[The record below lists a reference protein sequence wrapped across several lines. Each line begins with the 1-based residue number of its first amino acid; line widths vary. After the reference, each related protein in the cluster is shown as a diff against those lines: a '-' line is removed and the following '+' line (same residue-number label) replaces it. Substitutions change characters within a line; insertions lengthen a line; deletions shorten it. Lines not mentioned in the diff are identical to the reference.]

1 MNKKSESG
9 QAIVLLALAVIGL
22 IGFTALAID
31 GGSVFAD
38 RRRAQSASDAA
49 SLAGGGHI
57 ALWLG
62 NSHIDYD
69 HFNCSNQTITDIMN
83 YGIYKAQERAEDND
97 FIDPEI
103 GVSALCED
111 NGPLF
116 DEKYIDISTNI
127 TTTTKTSFLQV
138 VFEGPVT
145 NEVRSTVRVRPTD
158 AAAHGNSI
166 VALNPDPCLGNQNG
180 MILGGSNSTL
190 VEGGGIWSN
199 GCMQCEGLN
208 GKFDDEGNW
217 VYPVEVI
224 DGTISYG
231 GMLNNCDPLD
241 LSPFP
246 QHSTEL
252 IPYSSY
258 STYIPPCNETYSVDS
273 IGMSSKSG
281 FSGHQWCVTSDKNA
295 IKLPSGDFT
304 ATDVTFVIRYG
315 GDIEIN
321 ADEVIMKAAPLDW
334 EPSIGSPN
342 PYLSPPIPGVL
353 IYVPQDYEC
362 VIKINGNV
370 DSEYAG
376 MIYAPSCDITING
389 DSTSETPV
397 NFYTQVIGWNIHIT
411 GNAVI
416 DFQYNKDQNLNKPAY
431 LDLLK

>member
-1 MNKKSESG
+1 MINKSESG
-9 QAIVLLALAVIGL
+9 QAIVLLVLAVIGL

-38 RRRAQSASDAA
+38 RRRAQSASDAS

-62 NSHIDYD
+62 NRQIDYGN
-69 HFNCSNQTITDIMN
+69 FNCSNQVITDIMN

-138 VFEGPVT
+138 VFNGPVT

-158 AAAHGNSI
+158 ASAHGNSI
-166 VALNPDPCLGNQNG
+166 VALNPDPCLGTQNG
-180 MILGGSNSTL
+180 MILGGSNETV

-199 GCMQCEGLN
+199 GCMRCDGLN
-208 GKFDDEGNW
+208 GYFDEEGNW

-224 DGTISYG
+224 DGSISYG
-231 GMLNNCDPLD
+231 GMLQFCDPTD

-246 QHSTEL
+246 QYSSEQ
-252 IPYSSY
+252 IPYSTY
-258 STYIPPCNETYSVDS
+258 SVDIPPCDPNFTVDS
-273 IGMSSKSG
+273 IGMSSSG
-281 FSGHQWCVTSDKNA
+281 FSGNTWCVTSDKNA
-295 IKLPSGDFT
+295 IKLPSGSFT
-304 ATDVTFVIRYG
+304 AVDVTFVIRYG

-321 ADEVIMKAAPLDW
+321 ADEVIMKAAPVDW
-334 EPSIGSPN
+334 EPTSD
-342 PYLSPPIPGVL
+342 PYPSPPIPGVL
-353 IYVPQDYEC
+353 IYVPIDYEC

-397 NFYTQVIGWNIHIT
+397 NFFTQVIGWNVHIT

-416 DFQYNKDQNLNKPAY
+416 NFLYNKDLNMPKPAY